1 MVRISSFHGDV
12 IFAWLCVVIC
22 TYALAGARGVSV
34 CHRAFVRAL
43 VLSICGSLSRTLWS
57 RFVESC
63 RDLMF
68 S

>member
-1 MVRISSFHGDV
+1 MGGSD
-12 IFAWLCVVIC
+12 IFTLRRCDFRVVVIC